1 MHRRIKIHA
10 AVCCFLFFLF
20 SFATAELA
28 GGESEFRVERIGQM
42 RGFGQ
47 NAFLVHAPEDGVFS
61 VTIRDANG
69 VYRVIREN
77 VAKGDTEL
85 AWDACGKNGEP
96 LAEKYYIF
104 DFLLKTEEGKEYSY
118 VFESSIVE
126 NLQHLQFVLPSGGKA
141 SLEKPDDWFVEMKAI
156 HEGTVAMELT
166 PEDGE
171 EAAYTWFRN
180 VHPGR
185 IEHFTLGK
193 MAGKNLPE
201 PGRYRARFYEISRE
215 DEATEFSLEITER
228 EEEAPEVTVTGD
240 IMPNRGAD
248 DSDIWAAMMRP
259 SVVVDIDYLEHQKI
273 LAAPEEKAKSLGT
286 LHGQSQGLE
295 VMEISGEWARI
306 GAWNH
311 EEGEYVEGWVPLGRL
326 KMVEPNPEYGIL
338 IDKKDQSLTLYHHG
352 QRIERLLVSTGKMDK
367 GHYDRETSAGCFLTG
382 LHRVDFSTQGSKYD
396 FVIQYDGGNLLHQI
410 PYSSDGRRD
419 FTKGKTG
426 LGQKA
431 SHACIRIQDEPGEE
445 NGINA
450 YWIWTHIPYRTRVII
465 LDDPEERRAEKQRLE
480 SGN

>member
-141 SLEKPDDWFVEMKAI
+141 SLEKPCV
-156 HEGTVAMELT
+156 
-166 PEDGE
+166 
-171 EAAYTWFRN
+171 
-180 VHPGR
+180 
-185 IEHFTLGK
+185 
-193 MAGKNLPE
+193 
-201 PGRYRARFYEISRE
+201 
-215 DEATEFSLEITER
+215 
-228 EEEAPEVTVTGD
+228 
-240 IMPNRGAD
+240 
-248 DSDIWAAMMRP
+248 
-259 SVVVDIDYLEHQKI
+259 
-273 LAAPEEKAKSLGT
+273 
-286 LHGQSQGLE
+286 
-295 VMEISGEWARI
+295 
-306 GAWNH
+306 
-311 EEGEYVEGWVPLGRL
+311 
-326 KMVEPNPEYGIL
+326 
-338 IDKKDQSLTLYHHG
+338 
-352 QRIERLLVSTGKMDK
+352 
-367 GHYDRETSAGCFLTG
+367 
-382 LHRVDFSTQGSKYD
+382 
-396 FVIQYDGGNLLHQI
+396 
-410 PYSSDGRRD
+410 
-419 FTKGKTG
+419 
-426 LGQKA
+426 
-431 SHACIRIQDEPGEE
+431 
-445 NGINA
+445 
-450 YWIWTHIPYRTRVII
+450 
-465 LDDPEERRAEKQRLE
+465 
-480 SGN
+480 